1 MADQEK
7 PRRRRRTE
15 EDAESSRT
23 ARTDEDAAPAKKLP
37 REPLPQLE
45 ERAPRQSLLLGGA
58 LLLVGLA
65 IVGTD
70 SGGTSSGGM
79 GAVVA
84 LVGLAAIIYGIHAFG
99 RLGGEDMTPGSA
111 EAVARSS
118 SQAQRVLG
126 VVIAVVGLAAAIA
139 GYLGLAPAGSIQTA
153 VIAFVAGGFWA
164 LRASMALSS
173 TKKTHRAA

>member
-1 MADQEK
+1 MA
-7 PRRRRRTE
+7 
-15 EDAESSRT
+15 S
-23 ARTDEDAAPAKKLP
+23 AKKRP
-37 REPLPQLE
+37 TEPLPQLE
-45 ERAPRQSLLLGGA
+45 ERAPRQSLLLGGT

-70 SGGTSSGGM
+70 SGGM

-84 LVGLAAIIYGIHAFG
+84 LVGLVAIIYGIHAFG
-99 RLGGEDMTPGSA
+99 RLGSEDMTPGSA

-118 SQAQRVLG
+118 SKSQRILG
-126 VVIAVVGLAAAIA
+126 LVVAAVGLAVAVA
-139 GYLGLAPAGSIQTA
+139 GYLGLAPAGSIETA

>member
-99 RLGGEDMTPGSA
+99 EDMTPGSA

-126 VVIAVVGLAAAIA
+126 VVIAAVGLAVAIA